1 MYNHGIGVISAAI
14 KQPILAFIPRTILLI
29 VVSLRKPGNRIV
41 SQKIFP
47 AKLPKKAGKYPGS
60 S

>member
-1 MYNHGIGVISAAI
+1 MYNYGIGVISATI
-14 KQPILAFIPRTILLI
+14 KQPILAYIPRTILLI